1 MSKVVDADSKEGQ
14 KFLKGQDEPTKRPAS
29 SSGGLSNLVN
39 AINKK
44 PKMGCLDKSKMDWDQ
59 YVANQGI
66 KEELETFNKG
76 KDGWD
81 HVTFI
86 HQIFSYCQWPLYDA
100 DTWRNKCS
108 WNERI

>member
-14 KFLKGQDEPTKRPAS
+14 KFLKGQDEPKKRPAS

-81 HVTFI
+81 HVTFT
-86 HQIFSYCQWPLYDA
+86 HQRFSYCQWSPYDA

-108 WNERI
+108 LNERI

>member
-76 KDGWD
+76 KDG
-81 HVTFI
+81 
-86 HQIFSYCQWPLYDA
+86 
-100 DTWRNKCS
+100 
-108 WNERI
+108 

>member
-1 MSKVVDADSKEGQ
+1 MDADSKEGQ
-14 KFLKGQDEPTKRPAS
+14 KFLKGQDEPKKRPAS
-29 SSGGLSNLVN
+29 SSGGGLSNLVN

-76 KDGWD
+76 KDG
-81 HVTFI
+81 
-86 HQIFSYCQWPLYDA
+86 
-100 DTWRNKCS
+100 
-108 WNERI
+108 